1 MSWVTTVLGV
11 VALVASITLIYT
23 AFILHSLLLALA
35 RKDQMLEWSEQR
47 CEQTWLYC
55 DQLVGQLTEAQ
66 NATLKLLTE
75 REDEGEG
82 ECSTRP

>member
-1 MSWVTTVLGV
+1 MSWVTTVLGL
-11 VALVASITLIYT
+11 VALVASILLAYT
-23 AFILHSLLLALA
+23 AFVLHDLLLELA
-35 RKDQMLEWSEQR
+35 RKDQMLEWTEQSR
-47 CEQTWLYC
+47 EQTWLYC
-55 DQLVGQLTEAQ
+55 DQLVDQLTEAQ